1 MTLDQLEA
9 KMKPRLPEFRAF
21 GRRAR
26 FDFGKDG
33 SLLLDASR
41 SPASLVRGDGDVDCT
56 IRMTIDNF
64 DKMISGQLNPTLAFA
79 TGRLKVSGSMGLAL
93 KLAAILEDE

>member
-21 GRRAR
+21 GHVAR
-26 FDFGKDG
+26 FDFGKEG

-41 SPASLVRGDGDVDCT
+41 APASLARGDGDADCT
-56 IRMTIDNF
+56 IRMTLDNF
-64 DKMISGQLNPTLAFA
+64 DRMISGRLNPTLAFA